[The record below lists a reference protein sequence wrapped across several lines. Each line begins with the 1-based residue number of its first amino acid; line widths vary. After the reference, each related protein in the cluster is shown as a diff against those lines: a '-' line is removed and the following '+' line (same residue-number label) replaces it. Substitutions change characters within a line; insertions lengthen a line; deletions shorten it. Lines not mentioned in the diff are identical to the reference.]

1 MDGRPSSLTLRGRV
15 LPGAGPG
22 DDPGRAVDM
31 ALIPVVRYH
40 LGRIPAPAGE
50 EYGAQRDQPK
60 DERYTLLVFFH
71 RQNEIAVLFHKTQCR
86 DGTAACRC
94 RRVDARLG
102 AGDTWLCDCRDT
114 RQRRQKQGFHRKEFD
129 LHGLSRGFLSA
140 YGRFQST
147 SLNRKTILHS
157 TAPCMV
163 ATSLYILL
171 APGTW
176 HTASVHFFDI

>member
-1 MDGRPSSLTLRGRV
+1 MDDRPSSLTLLGRV
-15 LPGAGPG
+15 LPGTGPC

-60 DERYTLLVFFH
+60 DDRYTLLVFFH

-102 AGDTWLCDCRDT
+102 AGYTCLCDCRDT
-114 RQRRQKQGFHRKEFD
+114 RQRRQKQGFHRK
-129 LHGLSRGFLSA
+129 GLIFMGFPVVFCLLMAESSLSSMN
-140 YGRFQST
+140 YTGSK
-147 SLNRKTILHS
+147 SLGNW
-157 TAPCMV
+157 
-163 ATSLYILL
+163 L
-171 APGTW
+171 ARC
-176 HTASVHFFDI
+176 HCS